1 MALEE
6 QDSPSAG
13 EVSGEPTE
21 APTEP
26 DARPAPAQTK
36 RSRSPRTSEM
46 PPVKNEELVPGTTF
60 TGKVGL
66 IQPFGAFADFG
77 AFTDGLVHVSQLSN
91 SIVKDVRG
99 FVSTG

>member
-26 DARPAPAQTK
+26 EACPAPAQTK

-60 TGKVGL
+60 TGKSEINSALWCLCRLWSFHGWACSCLTVA
-66 IQPFGAFADFG
+66 Q
-77 AFTDGLVHVSQLSN
+77 QLC
-91 SIVKDVRG
+91 
-99 FVSTG
+99 